1 MIELEEELLVLLPIL
16 LLPLLDDEVDIAF
29 ILDKGIAGVDLGMIK

>member
-1 MIELEEELLVLLPIL
+1 MIELDEELLVLLPIL

-29 ILDKGIAGVDLGMIK
+29 ILHEGIAGVDFEVIK